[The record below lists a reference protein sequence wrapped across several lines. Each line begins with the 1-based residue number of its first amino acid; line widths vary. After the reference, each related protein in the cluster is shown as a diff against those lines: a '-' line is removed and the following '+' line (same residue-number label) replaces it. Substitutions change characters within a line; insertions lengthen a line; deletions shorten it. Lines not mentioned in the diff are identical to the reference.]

1 MGLLGILQRPME
13 DQVSFIVTQTK
24 FSSAPIP
31 QTINNDRSLCKCKK
45 SLDPNEIKNRAARE
59 EERGERGK
67 RKGRKKDRERIDKK
81 AKRKERMIRWAQR
94 KIAPLEN
101 LSSTSLLDISVS

>member
-1 MGLLGILQRPME
+1 ME

-45 SLDPNEIKNRAARE
+45 VWNRVDPNEIKKRQPERRRE
-59 EERGERGK
+59 GKEGKGKEEK
-67 RKGRKKDRERIDKK
+67 RIEKG
-81 AKRKERMIRWAQR
+81 
-94 KIAPLEN
+94 
-101 LSSTSLLDISVS
+101 